1 MPEPER
7 FALDQEGQT
16 GVDGADSR
24 ALVLAEKPCQL
35 FGIRGGVELPAKG
48 HDVRERRLESLA
60 GAAERRRLLLSD
72 LGVDPPVRILE
83 PSHRRRAT
91 ASA

>member
-1 MPEPER
+1 
-7 FALDQEGQT
+7 
-16 GVDGADSR
+16 
-24 ALVLAEKPCQL
+24 
-35 FGIRGGVELPAKG
+35 
-48 HDVRERRLESLA
+48 
-60 GAAERRRLLLSD
+60 LSD